1 MRNYLNL
8 LKAPGIVKVLI
19 AQLLARFSF
28 GMQTIAFVIH
38 LQVTFHNYTIPGIA
52 IGMSTVGSA
61 LSSPLLGRWM
71 ARSGIRVVILTGAI
85 ITPVMTLLIAFT
97 PISPTVAVAFAFLLG
112 LGTAPIQAA
121 SRAVYATLVDE
132 SKRNSLFSI
141 DAILQ
146 EVIWIIG
153 PVLATVLIA
162 TSNTIVPLVLMALLQ
177 FGGGFWFGT
186 MHEVHNAPIP
196 RSNRKLGGVLRQ
208 PIVQLSIVQ
217 NLLFV
222 GAFSALEVGIVAHVG
237 QANAGFVISALSIG
251 SIFGGLA
258 FGNSARTPWALSKQF
273 AVVLFGDGLL
283 FLNLDSNVWLS
294 VGMFVA
300 GIGVAPVFSTLSAI
314 VAKKVRLD
322 DTTEVYGWISTG
334 QNIGYGAC
342 ATVAGLLIDHVNSV
356 ATFGFAFG
364 LDALCLVLAILTV
377 KMLPSFKAQ
386 A

>member
-1 MRNYLNL
+1 
-8 LKAPGIVKVLI
+8 
-19 AQLLARFSF
+19 
-28 GMQTIAFVIH
+28 
-38 LQVTFHNYTIPGIA
+38 
-52 IGMSTVGSA
+52 
-61 LSSPLLGRWM
+61 M
-71 ARSGIRVVILTGAI
+71 ARSGIRVVVLTGAV

-97 PISPTVAVAFAFLLG
+97 PISPSFAVAFAFVLG

-162 TSNTIVPLVLMALLQ
+162 TSNTIVPLVFMAALQ
-177 FGGGFWFGT
+177 LGGGFWFGT

-196 RSNRKLGGVLRQ
+196 RSKRKLGGVLRQ

-258 FGNSARTPWALSKQF
+258 FGNSARTPWALSKQL
-273 AVVLFGDGLL
+273 AVVLFGDALL
-283 FLNLDSNVWLS
+283 FLNLDSNIWLG

-300 GIGVAPVFSTLSAI
+300 GIGVAPVFSTMSAI
-314 VAKKVRLD
+314 IANKVRLD

-334 QNIGYGAC
+334 QNIGYGGC
-342 ATVAGLLIDHVNSV
+342 ATVAGLLIDHVSSV
-356 ATFGFAFG
+356 ATFGFAFA

-377 KMLPSFKAQ
+377 KMMPSFKAQ
-386 A
+386 V